1 VRRGPGAPTALLLIA
16 LLAASCTRPAEG
28 SRHLG
33 ADVPRWAVA
42 GFDLEFDVRLLGP
55 IAERNTGVAAFVDGN
70 RIDFFPSRDRIVR
83 VTLPGSQLRAG
94 TRKVRL
100 KTGNERAS
108 AEVVVLSRGFVA
120 AVALGPLALLAV
132 ISVALRRRR
141 RAG

>member
-1 VRRGPGAPTALLLIA
+1 
-16 LLAASCTRPAEG
+16 
-28 SRHLG
+28 
-33 ADVPRWAVA
+33 VA

-70 RIDFFPSRDRIVR
+70 RIDLFPSRDRIVR